1 MSAPVSKPVTG
12 EERSA
17 AGDTASPKATRR
29 KHVPAGIRTPRA
41 RRFVARVGV
50 PAVAVVL
57 LGLLP
62 LLGASVYLVV
72 VLSGL
77 LAYAV
82 LAMAV
87 NVLAG
92 LTGLPTLAHAAYFGV
107 GAYTTVY
114 VAEHTTPDA
123 VVQLLSAITAGGVVA
138 AATGWVAVRARGTY
152 FLMLSLAIG
161 EILHTAA
168 RQLEDITG
176 GSNGLIT
183 SNALSLAGN
192 PLTLSG
198 YVYWIVWAVFVIVGA
213 ALVITS
219 HSPFGMALRGIRD
232 NEPRMRSLGY
242 PTALYKFSAYVLS
255 GAAAG
260 AAGFMLVA
268 QFPRFATPEAL
279 GFQVAALALL
289 SVVVGGLGSMR
300 GACVGAVI
308 VFLAGTVLSR
318 YLGGHGPLLLGF
330 VFVVAVYLLPRGLAG
345 IRARSGGD
353 GPSADDVFSLDPV
366 KQVST

>member
-1 MSAPVSKPVTG
+1 MSVP
-12 EERSA
+12 
-17 AGDTASPKATRR
+17 TRGLVGFVGR
-29 KHVPAGIRTPRA
+29 VAVPAA
-41 RRFVARVGV
+41 
-50 PAVAVVL
+50 AVAL

-72 VLSGL
+72 VVSGL

-87 NVLAG
+87 NLLAG
-92 LTGLPTLAHAAYFGV
+92 LTGLATLAHAAYFGV

-123 VVQLLSAITAGGVVA
+123 VVQLLSATTAGGVVA

-161 EILHTAA
+161 ELLHTAA
-168 RQLEDITG
+168 RQLEDVTG

-183 SNALSLAGN
+183 SNALTVAGT
-192 PLTLSG
+192 PLMLSG
-198 YVYWIVWAVFVIVGA
+198 FVYWLVWAVFVLVA
-213 ALVITS
+213 VALVVTS
-219 HSPFGMALRGIRD
+219 HSPFGLALRGIRD
-232 NEPRMRSLGY
+232 NEARMRSLGY
-242 PTALYKFSAYVLS
+242 PTAFYKFGAYVLS

-260 AAGFMLVA
+260 AGGFMLVA

-289 SVVVGGLGSMR
+289 SVVVGGMGSMR

-308 VFLAGTVLSR
+308 VFGAGTVLSR

-345 IRARSGGD
+345 VRARGGRD
-353 GPSADDVFSLDPV
+353 GSAATDVLPLDPAER
-366 KQVST
+366 VST